1 MSAAKAIPKKML
13 FWLGAKQISD
23 ISAFL
28 TSILISVYAL
38 TIYGDPAFLG
48 LLLALRMSGS
58 VLGAYLVP
66 ILSRRMAL
74 SSILVS
80 AELGS
85 AATMVS
91 LVISPAATHYTV
103 LFLIAPCIGM
113 FHGAFH
119 VALYSQVHSFVDYE
133 NQHRMNG
140 VLASMNGMSVVTGGI
155 ASSVLY
161 ELLPIKT
168 IFLFD
173 ALTFVVAALVFLL
186 FSWAHGSN
194 KKKPKLSQTEVKP
207 PFSFS
212 GPTLRAIMISAG
224 FLLAARFMEAFG
236 SSTHNVGFPIISGLY
251 DQKNPAFWVGWV
263 MAIWGLGKVVAPLA
277 TTRMIRRMESSG
289 LRADMIFVVLLV
301 MTFAFFLGVFQSMSI
316 WAALF
321 FAFFAGLF
329 DASTETVYYSTLQ
342 RNTRVQTDVLIGAS
356 YSLERVG
363 MGAGILFVSY
373 FYSVTG
379 APRDVATWVYIG
391 TIVFC
396 VLLAFVR
403 MLWPVLRK
411 GRSGYSSPDS

>member
-1 MSAAKAIPKKML
+1 MSPAKAIPIKML

-28 TSILISVYAL
+28 TTIIISVYAL
-38 TIYGDPAFLG
+38 SVYGNPMILG
-48 LLLALRMSGS
+48 ILLTLRMSGS
-58 VLGAYLVP
+58 VVGAYLVP
-66 ILSRRMAL
+66 TLSSRMTL
-74 SSILVS
+74 SSILVF

-85 AATMVS
+85 AATMIA
-91 LVISPAATHYTV
+91 LAISPTTAHYIV
-103 LFLIAPCIGM
+103 LLLITPCIGL
-113 FHGAFH
+113 FHGIFH
-119 VALYSQVHSFVDYE
+119 VALYSQVHSFVDHK

-140 VLASMNGMSVVTGGI
+140 VLASMNGTAVVIGGI
-155 ASSVLY
+155 ASSIMY
-161 ELLPIKT
+161 GLLPLKT
-168 IFLFD
+168 IFLLD
-173 ALTFVVAALVFLL
+173 AMTFAITALVFVM
-186 FSWAHGSN
+186 FQRARGSV
-194 KKKPKLSQTEVKP
+194 KKEPKPVQSEIKHRFILSKRVLSTI
-207 PFSFS
+207 
-212 GPTLRAIMISAG
+212 RISAG

-236 SSTHNVGFPIISGLY
+236 SSTHNVGFPIISELY

-277 TTRMIRRMESSG
+277 TTPMIRRMESSG
-289 LRADMIFVVLLV
+289 LRADMIFVMLLV
-301 MTFAFFLGVFQSMSI
+301 LTFAFFLGVFQSVSI

-373 FYSVTG
+373 IYSVAD

-391 TIVFC
+391 AIAFC

-411 GRSGYSSPDS
+411 GRSG